1 MGFLDSAGIPPV
13 LPPFFPMPA
22 FAPLPFAPPQRHA
35 RASFTGR
42 AGTFLWLL
50 VSGVF
55 LQLVTFGFY
64 RFWLVTDLR
73 RHLWSHTQVDGDA
86 LEYTGR
92 GRELLIGF
100 LFALAILGP
109 VFFIYFFISIEAER
123 LKAFLSLPL
132 YLFLYLFGQ
141 FATYR
146 ARRYRLTRTIWRGVR
161 FWMQGSGWNYAF
173 RAFGWGIVVSLTLG
187 LALPW
192 REASMERYK
201 MQNTFYGDLQGSF
214 VATGWQFFKRGW
226 WIWVLGLIL
235 LVSYVA
241 LIAVIAVSGAAS
253 LTPGS
258 STLSP
263 DRTNLAKALP
273 AISSV
278 FGLLLILSPIF
289 YAKFKAIEMQWW
301 AGGIRFGDLAVKST
315 LRGRSLLWLYVKL
328 AFFLSLTLMVL
339 GILFS
344 VLGFAGLRM
353 FDPGA
358 LDILGS
364 GSSEHGRQ
372 WGEKNAIPILV
383 AGGFAYLLML
393 MALGTVQR
401 FFLQRDFWRIAVNSV
416 SLTHLEAADAVAAR
430 GDAVSGFG
438 EGLADGLDV
447 AGF

>member
-1 MGFLDSAGIPPV
+1 MTSLDSAGPPPV
-13 LPPFFPMPA
+13 LPPF
-22 FAPLPFAPPQRHA
+22 APLPAFVPFPSELRGRNG

-42 AGTFLWLL
+42 AGTFIWLL

-73 RHLWSHTQVDGDA
+73 RHLWSNTSVDGDA

-109 VFFIYFFISIEAER
+109 VFFAYYFISIEAER

-132 YLFLYLFGQ
+132 YLFFYLFGQ

-161 FWMQGSGWNYAF
+161 FWMAGSGWKYAF
-173 RAFGWGIVVSLTLG
+173 RAFGWGFLVFLSLG

-201 MQNTFYGDLQGSF
+201 MQHTYYGDLQGSF
-214 VATGWQFFKRGW
+214 VGTGWQFFKRGW
-226 WIWVLGLIL
+226 WIWVLGLL
-235 LVSYVA
+235 LLASYIVVA
-241 LIAVIAVSGAAS
+241 GMGVAATENFGAKKAEMQGIAAVAFA
-253 LTPGS
+253 
-258 STLSP
+258 
-263 DRTNLAKALP
+263 
-273 AISSV
+273 V
-278 FGLLLILSPIF
+278 FGIFLLFTPLF

-301 AGGIRFGDLAVKST
+301 AGGIRFGDLAIKST

-328 AFFLSLTLMVL
+328 AFFLNITAFALATL
-339 GILFS
+339 LFA
-344 VLGFAGLRM
+344 VGYAALK
-353 FDPGA
+353 A
-358 LDILGS
+358 LDPATLELFGS
-364 GSSEHGRQ
+364 NSRELQRQ
-372 WGEKNAIPILV
+372 LATGNFSIPLLV
-383 AGGFAYLLML
+383 TGGVAYLLML
-393 MALGTVQR
+393 LALGTVQR
-401 FFLQRDFWRIAVNSV
+401 FFLQRDFWRLAVNSI
-416 SLTHLEAADAVAAR
+416 SLTHLEAADAVAAK
-430 GDAVSGFG
+430 GNAVSGLG